1 MRLIDVDYLKNTLNS
16 GGGESVDINIS
27 KRMPL
32 GEIVDTVIQA
42 YRKCLLAELEKTPT
56 VYEITRKCTGCKH
69 DESDKCM
76 HCMRAYSDCYE
87 VDK

>member
-1 MRLIDVDYLKNTLNS
+1 MRLIDADYLKSTLHN

-32 GEIVDTVIQA
+32 GKVVDTVIQA
-42 YRKCLLAELEKTPT
+42 YRKCLFAELEKAPT
-56 VYEITRKCTGCKH
+56 VYEITHNCTGCKH
-69 DESDKCM
+69 DESDECY